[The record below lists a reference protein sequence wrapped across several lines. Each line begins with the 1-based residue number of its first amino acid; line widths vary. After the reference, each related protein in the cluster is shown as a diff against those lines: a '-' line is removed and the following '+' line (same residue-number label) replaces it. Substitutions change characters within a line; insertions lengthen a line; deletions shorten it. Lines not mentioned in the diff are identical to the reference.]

1 MAAEEEVVSAVLR
14 FSRLYR
20 TGDNFRLVPFV
31 PLYGALDVKHYLA
44 TSYSFHGLSL
54 SIGRSVDRPAPIDS
68 HRSGGVGLS
77 TDGCADKTI

>member
-1 MAAEEEVVSAVLR
+1 VATRSDGVAIGMQAPHL
-14 FSRLYR
+14 
-20 TGDNFRLVPFV
+20 

-54 SIGRSVDRPAPIDS
+54 SIGPSVDWPAPIDI

-77 TDGCADKTI
+77 TGGCADKTI